1 MARRDDSPD
10 FIEAIARGL
19 DVIRAF
25 GPGQPVMSLANVAEA
40 SSLPRPTARR
50 ILLTLEQLG
59 YVRQAGPAA
68 GGQSGS
74 GQSGGGYELTPRVLD
89 LGMSYVLSRG
99 LWEVARPHMEALVA
113 QTRESTSIAQLD
125 GSDIVYVARVAVP
138 KIVTLAVTIG
148 TRFPAMQTSLGKV
161 LLAALPLE
169 EAERVL
175 AEPSRSGI
183 STRWQPDAAERAA
196 ALREV
201 RARGWALTDEQLA
214 PGIRSVAVPLRDGE
228 GRVIAALN
236 VNSHAAETPLDVLI
250 GRHLPLLLQTA
261 GSISADWAACQGA
274 PQVKVAGTVGD
285 GTVGGPVAA
294 PGESP

>member
-1 MARRDDSPD
+1 VARRDDSPD

-25 GPGQPVMSLANVAEA
+25 GPGQPVMSLASVAAA
-40 SSLPRPTARR
+40 SDLPRPTARR

-59 YVRQAGPAA
+59 YVRQAGSSAA
-68 GGQSGS
+68 GGPSGS

-161 LLAALPLE
+161 LLAALPLA

-214 PGIRSVAVPLRDGE
+214 PGIRSVAVPLRDGD
-228 GRVIAALN
+228 GKVIAALN

-250 GRHLPLLLQTA
+250 GQHLPLLIQAA
-261 GSISADWAACQGA
+261 GAISADWAACHGA
-274 PQVKVAGTVGD
+274 PQVTM
-285 GTVGGPVAA
+285 TVGGPAGSGAA
-294 PGESP
+294 PASGPS